1 MCTGC
6 KCNEALNATYSRVQI
21 RALCTEAKL
30 HLLVGY
36 LLTWKCQGALHF
48 VIMILLSYSMSQNF
62 KTLTTAVE
70 TRAAR
75 FATVPEQELQY
86 GYQEFLA
93 VCYEMRKTTISPVC
107 APSLRDVA
115 R

>member
-1 MCTGC
+1 MNNGTRKDSLGEPLNTIKYLPEATG
-6 KCNEALNATYSRVQI
+6 
-21 RALCTEAKL
+21 TEDDAEIDTRDRCA
-30 HLLVGY
+30 V
-36 LLTWKCQGALHF
+36 
-48 VIMILLSYSMSQNF
+48 
-62 KTLTTAVE
+62 TTAVE

-107 APSLRDVA
+107 APSLRNVA